1 MSTDTTSTA
10 GRGAS
15 GTEPERTNIVKVVFA
30 SLIGTAVEWYDFF
43 LYGSAAALV
52 FGTLFFPESEPATAT
67 LLAFGTYALGFVA
80 RPLGGI
86 VFGHFGDKVGRKKM
100 LVASLFLMG
109 LATFAIGLLPTYAS
123 IGVAAPLLLLTCRLV
138 QGFAV
143 GGEWGGAVLMAA
155 EHGDDSQR
163 GFWSSWPQAGVA
175 LGNLFATGVLWVLA
189 AVQSD
194 AAFES
199 WGWRVP
205 FLLSA
210 VLVAVGLWVRL
221 SIEES
226 PVFTEAK
233 AELETKET
241 PHLPLVEVFRKYPKE
256 VLVAMGM
263 RMAENISY
271 YLFTIISISFLT
283 IYAGTADD
291 KSLILKALLIGS
303 VVHFV
308 TIPLVGALSD
318 RVGRRPLYLAG
329 AVGVAAWSWVF
340 FDLIASRSEGK
351 IILAI
356 VVGLV
361 LHALMYAPQAAFFS
375 ELFGT
380 SVRYT
385 GASVGYQ
392 LASIFAGA
400 LAPIIAIELLGDASD
415 GRDQRA
421 QGGDVH
427 DDRVGDH
434 HHRRAGR
441 PGDQGDLAAPR
452 PGAAGLSPTDPLTG
466 RRPTWTAARRRVGSG
481 QRVRATGTRVTP
493 PRAPSQTSMPSSSRP
508 GAVGPETVI
517 VKSADSPGARRTA
530 RGCTRTRCEVKPR
543 VVTEKYSG
551 RVPMLVT
558 VRTARR
564 CRAGIRSE
572 RRVEPRQGVAAHRA
586 APLLGSDLEREVGVG
601 CAAREGAGALLEDGG
616 AGDRARRRREERPDD
631 RRPTGRGARR
641 GRAPRA
647 RSRGRWPPSCR

>member
-1 MSTDTTSTA
+1 MSTDTTSAA
-10 GRGAS
+10 GRGAP

-86 VFGHFGDKVGRKKM
+86 VFGHFGDRVGRKKM

-109 LATFAIGLLPTYAS
+109 IATFAIGLLPTYGA
-123 IGVAAPLLLLTCRLV
+123 IGVAAPLLLLTCRLL

-175 LGNLFATGVLWVLA
+175 LGNLFATGVLWILA

-226 PVFTEAK
+226 PVFAEAK
-233 AELETKET
+233 AEMEAKKA
-241 PHLPLVEVFRKYPKE
+241 PHMPLVEVFRKYPKE

-318 RVGRRPLYLAG
+318 RIGRRPLYLAG

-351 IILAI
+351 IILAV

-361 LHALMYAPQAAFFS
+361 LHALMYSPQAAFFS

-400 LAPIIAIELLGDASD
+400 LAPIIAIELLGDASE
-415 GRDQRA
+415 GVANVSKVAMYMTIASVVTVIAVLVAHETRA
-421 QGGDVH
+421 TSLRH
-427 DDRVGDH
+427 DRVLQD
-434 HHRRAGR
+434 
-441 PGDQGDLAAPR
+441 
-452 PGAAGLSPTDPLTG
+452 
-466 RRPTWTAARRRVGSG
+466 
-481 QRVRATGTRVTP
+481 
-493 PRAPSQTSMPSSSRP
+493 
-508 GAVGPETVI
+508 
-517 VKSADSPGARRTA
+517 
-530 RGCTRTRCEVKPR
+530 
-543 VVTEKYSG
+543 
-551 RVPMLVT
+551 
-558 VRTARR
+558 
-564 CRAGIRSE
+564 
-572 RRVEPRQGVAAHRA
+572 
-586 APLLGSDLEREVGVG
+586 
-601 CAAREGAGALLEDGG
+601 
-616 AGDRARRRREERPDD
+616 
-631 RRPTGRGARR
+631 
-641 GRAPRA
+641 
-647 RSRGRWPPSCR
+647 

>member
-1 MSTDTTSTA
+1 MSTHTTADREA
-10 GRGAS
+10 GSSPGS
-15 GTEPERTNIVKVVFA
+15 EPGQTNIVKVVFA

-52 FGTLFFPESEPATAT
+52 FGALFFPESEPATAT

-86 VFGHFGDKVGRKKM
+86 VFGHFGDRVGRKKM
-100 LVASLFLMG
+100 LVTSLFLMG
-109 LATFAIGLLPTYAS
+109 AATFAIGLLPTYAT
-123 IGVAAPLLLLTCRLV
+123 IGIAAPILLLGCRLV

-155 EHGDDSQR
+155 EHGDDSRR

-194 AAFES
+194 EAFLS
-199 WGWRVP
+199 YGWRIP

-210 VLVAVGLWVRL
+210 VLVIIGLWVRL

-226 PVFTEAK
+226 PVFTEARD
-233 AELETKET
+233 ELETTEK
-241 PHLPLVEVFRKYPKE
+241 PHVPLLEVVRKYPRE
-256 VLVAMGM
+256 VFIAMGM

-271 YLFTIISISFLT
+271 YLFTVISITFLT
-283 IYAGTADD
+283 TYVGTTGD
-291 KSLILKALLIGS
+291 KGIILKALLIGA

-340 FDLIASRSEGK
+340 FDLVASRSEGR
-351 IILAI
+351 ILLAV
-356 VVGLV
+356 VVGMV

-400 LAPIIAIELLGDASD
+400 LAPIIAIRILGAATEGDANV
-415 GRDQRA
+415 
-421 QGGDVH
+421 GGVAIYMTIASVITVVAVLLAKETARSSLRH
-427 DDRVGDH
+427 DRV
-434 HHRRAGR
+434 
-441 PGDQGDLAAPR
+441 
-452 PGAAGLSPTDPLTG
+452 
-466 RRPTWTAARRRVGSG
+466 
-481 QRVRATGTRVTP
+481 
-493 PRAPSQTSMPSSSRP
+493 
-508 GAVGPETVI
+508 
-517 VKSADSPGARRTA
+517 
-530 RGCTRTRCEVKPR
+530 
-543 VVTEKYSG
+543 
-551 RVPMLVT
+551 
-558 VRTARR
+558 
-564 CRAGIRSE
+564 
-572 RRVEPRQGVAAHRA
+572 
-586 APLLGSDLEREVGVG
+586 
-601 CAAREGAGALLEDGG
+601 LEDS
-616 AGDRARRRREERPDD
+616 
-631 RRPTGRGARR
+631 
-641 GRAPRA
+641 
-647 RSRGRWPPSCR
+647 RS